1 MKWFNWFK
9 HNINNNISVKETEK
23 IYTESIAWKH
33 ECADKKIYKIKAKSK
48 DEAFKKL
55 VEYYYANIDK
65 QKSLDKDIEI
75 VTKTNGN
82 TTYVI
87 PTLTTV
93 PLWFARV
100 VNALGTEED
109 YKKLNHYLLD
119 NGIKK

>member
-1 MKWFNWFK
+1 MKLFNWFK

-23 IYTESIAWKH
+23 IYTESIAWKQ
-33 ECADKKIYKIKAKSK
+33 ECADKNIYKIKAKSK

-55 VEYYYANIDK
+55 VEYYYTDIDK
-65 QKSLDKDIEI
+65 QKCLDKDIEI

-82 TTYVI
+82 PTYVI

-100 VNALGTEED
+100 VNALGTEDD

>member
-23 IYTESIAWKH
+23 IYTESIAWKQ
-33 ECADKKIYKIKAKSK
+33 ECADKNIYKIKAKSK

-55 VEYYYANIDK
+55 VEYYYADIDK
-65 QKSLDKDIEI
+65 QKCLDKDIEI

-82 TTYVI
+82 PTYVI

>member
-1 MKWFNWFK
+1 MKLFNWFK

-23 IYTESIAWKH
+23 IYTESIAWKQ
-33 ECADKKIYKIKAKSK
+33 ECADKNIYKIKAKSK

-55 VEYYYANIDK
+55 VEYNYADIDK
-65 QKSLDKDIEI
+65 QKCLDKDIEI

-87 PTLTTV
+87 PTLTSV